1 MEVLFGI
8 AAFIAIVATLLSVT
22 RLNAV
27 HALLYLIVSILS
39 LAVIF
44 YILGAPFASAL
55 EVIVY
60 AGAIVVLMLFVVM
73 MLNLGHQ
80 AVEREKT
87 LLRPRIWIGPFLLAA
102 LLMAEFLFLL
112 LGEGRTTKV
121 TVQSPTQVGIA
132 LFQPYLIA
140 VEIASFLL
148 LAGVVGAYHLGRKI
162 VFPEAKK

>member
-1 MEVLFGI
+1 MQVLFGI
-8 AAFIAIVATLLSVT
+8 AGVIAIVATLLAVT

-44 YILGAPFASAL
+44 YVLGAPFASAL

-80 AVEREKT
+80 AVEKERT
-87 LLRPRIWIGPFLLAA
+87 LMQPKVWIGPFILAA
-102 LLMAEFLFLL
+102 LLLVELIFLL
-112 LGEGRTTKV
+112 FGKGSSSKV
-121 TVQSPTQVGIA
+121 TVQEPAQVGIA
-132 LFQPYLIA
+132 LFQPYLIG

-148 LAGVVGAYHLGRKI
+148 LAGVVGAFHLGRKVI
-162 VFPEAKK
+162 FPEEKK

>member
-1 MEVLFGI
+1 MQVLFGI
-8 AAFIAIVATLLSVT
+8 AAIIAVVATLLAVT

-73 MLNLGHQ
+73 MLNVGHQ
-80 AVEREKT
+80 AVERERT
-87 LLRPRIWIGPFLLAA
+87 LLRPKVWIGPFILAA
-102 LLMAEFLFLL
+102 LLMVEFLFLL
-112 LGEGRTTKV
+112 FGESRTARV
-121 TVQSPTQVGIA
+121 GVQEPTQVGIA

-148 LAGVVGAYHLGRKI
+148 LAGVVGAFHLGRKI
-162 VFPEAKK
+162 VFPEEKK

>member
-1 MEVLFGI
+1 MQVLFGI
-8 AAFIAIVATLLSVT
+8 AAVIAVVATLLAVT

-80 AVEREKT
+80 AVEKERT
-87 LLRPRIWIGPFLLAA
+87 LLRPKVWIGPFILAA
-102 LLMAEFLFLL
+102 LLMVEFLFLL
-112 LGEGRTTKV
+112 LGEGKTAKV
-121 TVQSPTQVGIA
+121 GVQEPTQVGIA

-148 LAGVVGAYHLGRKI
+148 LAGVVGAFHLGRKI
-162 VFPEAKK
+162 ALPEEKK

>member
-1 MEVLFGI
+1 MQVLFGI
-8 AAFIAIVATLLSVT
+8 AAIIAVVATFLAVT

-80 AVEREKT
+80 AVEKERT
-87 LLRPRIWIGPFLLAA
+87 LLRPKVWVGPFILAA
-102 LLMAEFLFLL
+102 LLMVEFLYLL
-112 LGEGRTTKV
+112 FGEGRTAKV
-121 TVQSPTQVGIA
+121 GVQEPTQVGIA

-148 LAGVVGAYHLGRKI
+148 LAGVVGAFHLGRKI
-162 VFPEAKK
+162 VFPEEKK

>member
-1 MEVLFGI
+1 MQVLFGI
-8 AAFIAIVATLLSVT
+8 TAGIAIVATLLAVT

-80 AVEREKT
+80 AVEQERT
-87 LLRPRIWIGPFLLAA
+87 LLRPTVWIGPAVLAG
-102 LLMAEFLFLL
+102 LLMAELLFLL
-112 LGEGRTTKV
+112 LGKGSGSKV
-121 TVQSPTQVGIA
+121 TVQEPTQVGIA
-132 LFQPYLIA
+132 LFQPYLIG

-148 LAGVVGAYHLGRKI
+148 LAGVVGAFHLGRKI
-162 VFPEAKK
+162 VFPEEKK

>member
-1 MEVLFGI
+1 MQVLFGI
-8 AAFIAIVATLLSVT
+8 AGVIAIVATLLAVT

-55 EVIVY
+55 EIIVY
-60 AGAIVVLMLFVVM
+60 AGAIVVLLLFVVM

-80 AVEREKT
+80 AVEKERT
-87 LLRPRIWIGPFLLAA
+87 LMRPWIWIGPFILAA
-102 LLMAEFLFLL
+102 LLMAEFLYLL
-112 LGEGRTTKV
+112 FGGGRTTTV
-121 TVQSPTQVGIA
+121 TVQSPEQVGVA

-148 LAGVVGAYHLGRKI
+148 LAAIVGAFHLGRKI
-162 VFPEAKK
+162 VLPEDKR